1 MNGARILAKCGGIDE
16 EGRDEV
22 HTTRTCDVRMLSELC
37 APPFGSGAL
46 AEGTGV
52 TGKGRGKGLSV
63 VLELVGVSGI
73 GGDVVAEGI
82 SVIGR
87 TARKD
92 ALNAPSAWIL
102 SWESVD
108 GSRHIEGEEELEVG
122 TGLLGGSVAS

>member
-1 MNGARILAKCGGIDE
+1 MTELA
-16 EGRDEV
+16 V
-22 HTTRTCDVRMLSELC
+22 FS
-37 APPFGSGAL
+37 
-46 AEGTGV
+46 
-52 TGKGRGKGLSV
+52 GKGRGKGLAV

-92 ALNAPSAWIL
+92 ASDAPSAWLL

-108 GSRHIEGEEELEVG
+108 DSRHIEGEEELERG
-122 TGLLGGSVAS
+122 FGCGGE